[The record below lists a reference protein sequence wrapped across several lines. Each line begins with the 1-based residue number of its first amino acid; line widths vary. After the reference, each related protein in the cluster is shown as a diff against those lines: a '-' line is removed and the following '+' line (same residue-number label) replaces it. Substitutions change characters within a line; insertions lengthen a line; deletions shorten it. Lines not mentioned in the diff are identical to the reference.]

1 MGDLSSEEYK
11 NFVEGYPSGPYFNV
25 SLNDIDNDILDD
37 VLAMTDFQ
45 DEDSEFSQEQLNSQL
60 YLWNNL
66 LKKETDQTKREK
78 WKKSLQFWVE
88 KDDESPERPTLFFR
102 KQEPTA
108 FAKRVVDAVN
118 NSILMGK
125 PVQEMKEKPNF
136 FLEFF
141 NPHSDIFKKT
151 YWHKLVQAYVNEK
164 LDRNEQQKFWDRYPP
179 NKDILFQNIF
189 ENEFLPEKVKVNEKT
204 KVSEIEFMDIYNIY
218 KKSTPQSISV

>member
-1 MGDLSSEEYK
+1 MGDFFSEV
-11 NFVEGYPSGPYFNV
+11 FIEGYPSGLYFNV
-25 SLNDIDNDILDD
+25 SHVDNIDDDILDL
-37 VLAMTDFQ
+37 LADFQ
-45 DEDSEFSQEQLNSQL
+45 DSEFSQEQLNSQL
-60 YLWNNL
+60 YLWKEL
-66 LKKETDQTKREK
+66 LKKETDQKKTEK
-78 WKKSLQFWVE
+78 WKTSLRFWE
-88 KDDESPERPTLFFR
+88 KDDESPETTLFFR
-102 KQEPTA
+102 KQQPTA

-151 YWHKLVQAYVNEK
+151 YWPKLVHAYVNEK
-164 LDRNEQQKFWDRYPP
+164 LHSDEQQKFRDRYPTKYPP
-179 NKDILFQNIF
+179 NRDILFQNIF
-189 ENEFLPEKVKVNEKT
+189 ENEFLPEKSKRTVKVNGKT